1 MQPHDWSRFT
11 LRVPIKAGPKEVF
24 AAWTTRQGLESWFL
38 RKALFKTDKGK
49 EKSPVD
55 TILQGDTYQWM
66 WHGWPD
72 EVVEKGTVLSNNEK
86 NTLKFSFGK
95 AGNVQVEV
103 KEAGG
108 ETLVE
113 LLQYD
118 IPTTEEGQVN
128 YHI

>member
-1 MQPHDWSRFT
+1 M
-11 LRVPIKAGPKEVF
+11 
-24 AAWTTRQGLESWFL
+24 
-38 RKALFKTDKGK
+38 FKTEKGK
-49 EKSPVD
+49 EKAPGD
-55 TILQGDTYQWM
+55 TIVQGDTYEWM

-72 EVVEKGTVLSNNEK
+72 EVLEKGTVLSNNEK

-108 ETLVE
+108 DTLVE

-128 YHI
+128 YHIGCTKGWLFYLANLKSVLEGGLDLRNRKVELKDVINS